1 MINITKVGTQGVPPD
16 FDNFTLYI
24 TKRKCTLLYC
34 KEKQN
39 YLKTKLNPSF
49 LKNFNSGT
57 TLAVNL
63 LRTILSL
70 NEPDLTLGFV
80 KEDWEAKLGSVHGS
94 PQ

>member
-1 MINITKVGTQGVPPD
+1 MTILRFALQNENER
-16 FDNFTLYI
+16 F
-24 TKRKCTLLYC
+24 CTV

-49 LKNFNSGT
+49 LTNFNSGT

-63 LRTILSL
+63 FRTILSL
-70 NEPDLTLGFV
+70 NEQDLTLGFV